1 MGTHIHFF
9 RMGLQNPTVN
19 SCFGGMYRS
28 FFKALCEAGHVV
40 TFSDDRPD
48 TAADLLVAPAGSG
61 QELTS
66 AKAMQ
71 ACNCPVILYV
81 PPAAVWFRQNFLKRW
96 QDRILFVYGTDRSSF
111 SHAAYQR
118 LGITYHHVPFAS
130 DPEIMTPL
138 HLPRHY
144 DILFV
149 GNAGSGSGRDRYITS
164 LMQRM
169 KHRRIML
176 LGSGWEAYGFPRQLV
191 GWGNLLNLL
200 YNHAQI
206 CINLANDEQQL
217 GNNSRLDA
225 NNRLFDLA
233 MAGCFQISNAPEI
246 VSSYFKDSEVV
257 SAATPE
263 EWLESINYFLEHP
276 DEAEPYRK
284 EAREKA
290 LAEHCWCHRATVFSR
305 YITEHLNQY
314 QRKPAGPVVQLL
326 RQRDIWFKP

>member
-9 RMGLQNPTVN
+9 RMGLHNPTVN

-28 FFKALCEAGHVV
+28 FFKALSEAGHAV
-40 TFSDDRPD
+40 TFSDDQPD
-48 TAADLLVAPAGSG
+48 TTADLLVVPAGGG

-66 AKAMQ
+66 AAAMQ
-71 ACNCPVILYV
+71 VCNCPVILYV
-81 PPAAVWFRQNFLKRW
+81 PPAVAWLRPGFLKRW
-96 QDRILFVYGTDRSSF
+96 HDRILFAYGTDRSNF
-111 SHAAYQR
+111 SRAAYQR
-118 LGITYHHVPFAS
+118 LGIVYHHVPFAS

-149 GNAGSGSGRDRYITS
+149 GNAGSGTGRDRYITG
-164 LMQRM
+164 LMQQM

-176 LGSGWEAYGFPRQLV
+176 LGSGWEPYGFPHQLV
-191 GWGNLLNLL
+191 GWGKLLNLL
-200 YNHAQI
+200 YNHAHI

-217 GNNSRLDA
+217 VDNNRLDA

-233 MAGCFQISNAPEI
+233 MAGCFQVSNAPMI

-263 EWLESINYFLEHP
+263 EWLESISYFLDHP
-276 DEAEPYRK
+276 DETEPYRTA
-284 EAREKA
+284 ARERA
-290 LAEHCWCHRATVFSR
+290 LAEHCWHQRAAAFSR
-305 YITEHLNQY
+305 FIEEHLNHY
-314 QRKPAGPVVQLL
+314 QRKPAHPIRHLL